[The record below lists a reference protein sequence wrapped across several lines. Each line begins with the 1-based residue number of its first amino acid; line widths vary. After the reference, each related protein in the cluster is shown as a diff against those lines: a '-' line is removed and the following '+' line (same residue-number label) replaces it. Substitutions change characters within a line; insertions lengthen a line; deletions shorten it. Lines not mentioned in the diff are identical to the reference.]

1 MTYNKPLPRV
11 TIRVS
16 KNSLSFSA
24 IDGEAEH
31 QVAFEPYNVKSG
43 VSAAANLRQAF
54 HESELLQRGYRNARL
69 LIDSPVM
76 LVPID
81 QFDEEQKESI
91 YQYTFETVKSDAILH
106 RVQPS
111 MGNVALFTVN
121 KDLKLVMEDNFSDVR
136 YTPLLQPVWG
146 HLHQRSFV
154 GNNRKLYAYFHDGKV
169 DIMAFEKNRT
179 KFLNSYEALHSKDAV
194 YFILYVWKTL
204 AMDQRKDELFIMGN
218 IPEKDLFM
226 GSIRKYVLRAFFL
239 NPAAEFNRAPVTE
252 IKNIPFDLITLYLGK

>member
-1 MTYNKPLPRV
+1 MTKHTPQPRI

-24 IDGEAEH
+24 IDSEAEH
-31 QVAFEPYNVKSG
+31 QVDFEPYNVKSG

-76 LVPID
+76 LVPVE
-81 QFDEEQKESI
+81 QFDEQQKEAL

-121 KDLKLVMEDNFSDVR
+121 KDLKLVMEDNFCDVR
-136 YTPLLQPVWG
+136 FTPLLQPVWN

-154 GNNRKLYAYFHDGKV
+154 GNNRKLYAYFHEGKV

-179 KFLNSYEALHSKDAV
+179 KFLNTYAAPHTKDAV

-204 AMDQRKDELFIMGN
+204 AMDQRKDEFFAMGT
-218 IPEKDLFM
+218 IPEKDLLM
-226 GSIRKYVLRAFFL
+226 DSIKKYVLRAFYL

-252 IKNIPFDLITLYLGK
+252 IKNMPFDLLTLYLGK